1 MTCRITK
8 SFRFDAAH
16 HLPEVA
22 PGHKC
27 GRLHGHTYV
36 VKLGLEGEMHPR
48 MGWVQDYGDVSA
60 AFAPLLAKFDH
71 HNLNEIK
78 GLQNSTAEIMAVWI
92 YEKLKPNLPLLTD
105 VTVCETPTTEAI
117 YRP

>member
-36 VKLGLEGEMHPR
+36 VKLGLEGKLHSR

-60 AFAPLLAKFDH
+60 AFAPLLDKFDH
-71 HNLNEIK
+71 HNLNEID

-92 YEKLKPNLPLLTD
+92 YEQLKPTLPLLTD
-105 VTVCETPTTEAI
+105 VTVCETPTTEAT

>member
-16 HLPEVA
+16 FLPEVPA
-22 PGHKC
+22 GHKC
-27 GRLHGHTYV
+27 GRMHGHTYI
-36 VKLGLEGEMHPR
+36 VKLGLEGELDPR
-48 MGWVQDYGDVSA
+48 LGWVQDYGDVSS
-60 AFAPLLAKFDH
+60 AFAPILDMLDH
-71 HNLNEIK
+71 HNLNEIE
-78 GLQNSTAEIMAVWI
+78 GLANSTAEIMTVWI
-92 YEKLKPNLPLLTD
+92 YERLKPSLPLLTD